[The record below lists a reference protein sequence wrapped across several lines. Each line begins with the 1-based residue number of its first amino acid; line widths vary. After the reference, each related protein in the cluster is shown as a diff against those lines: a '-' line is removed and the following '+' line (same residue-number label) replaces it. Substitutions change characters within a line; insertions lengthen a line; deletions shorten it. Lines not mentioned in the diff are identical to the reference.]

1 LVSEAGLPES
11 SLVVL
16 ASGSGLAGTGRFL
29 FGSKKD
35 SSGRVSGEE
44 WLAFLFVPIAPRR
57 QLSMRTQADLENGVL
72 ALVEEAAPLSVS
84 QVGNRYAS
92 SLPGLAGVVFISGQ
106 IYLSS
111 ANTGLLGGLVVV
123 AGGGLLVALAGYLD
137 WRRPRI
143 GEHSGVEG

>member
-1 LVSEAGLPES
+1 LPES

-29 FGSKKD
+29 FG
-35 SSGRVSGEE
+35 
-44 WLAFLFVPIAPRR
+44 
-57 QLSMRTQADLENGVL
+57 
-72 ALVEEAAPLSVS
+72 
-84 QVGNRYAS
+84 
-92 SLPGLAGVVFISGQ
+92 VVFISSQ

-137 WRRPRI
+137 WLRPRI